1 MDSTDKKILSLV
13 STSLEL
19 DERPFKKI
27 AESVGISEPEVLE
40 RVANLRR
47 RGIIRRIG
55 AVIDPRRIGWHSTLC
70 AASVPEDRIPV
81 FASAVNA
88 YDEVTHHY
96 VRSGSPNCWFTIIV
110 PDRKR
115 CSQIIT
121 ELHKKLGIEILDLP
135 ARRVFKIRVAFDMK

>member
-27 AESVGISEPEVLE
+27 AEAAGISEQETLE

-70 AASVPEDRIPV
+70 AASVPEEKIPV
-81 FASAVNA
+81 FASLVNA
-88 YDEVTHHY
+88 YEEVTHHY
-96 VRSGSPNCWFTIIV
+96 VRSGSPNCWFTIIA
-110 PDRKR
+110 PGEDQCRK
-115 CSQIIT
+115 IIS
-121 ELHKKLGIEILDLP
+121 EIQRDLGIDIMDLP
-135 ARRVFKIRVAFDMK
+135 ATRVFKIRVAFDME